1 VKTTNFLDCFWDWI
15 TADDTGEKFWYAK
28 KITAGVVVFLII
40 PILIYFVVKWDP
52 VIGIDED
59 GEPTQ
64 LGVFIIMALYWII
77 AYFSYRRH
85 LDKLKLASEV
95 KVHGYIILHIKGTIN
110 TEAKKKLIDEGFK
123 KIIKNT
129 YNGFADW
136 NHNIDKDIQTWKIVM
151 NNFNHTGY
159 LINII
164 ENDSDFEEVIWTLTK
179 DEEI

>member
-1 VKTTNFLDCFWDWI
+1 MKATNFWDWI
-15 TADDTGEKFWYAK
+15 TADDSGERFWYAK
-28 KITAGVVVFLII
+28 RIIVGVVVFLLI

-64 LGVFIIMALYWII
+64 LGVYIIIALYWAI

-95 KVHGYIILHIKGTIN
+95 RVDGCMILHVKGIIN
-110 TEAKKKLIDEGFK
+110 TEAKNKLMDKGFK
-123 KIIKNT
+123 KTIRNT
-129 YNGFADW
+129 YNGSADW
-136 NHNIDKDIQTWKIVM
+136 NHNVDRDIQTWDIIW
-151 NNFNHTGY
+151 NDFNYMGY
-159 LINII
+159 LINMI
-164 ENDSDFEEVIWTLTK
+164 ENDSDFEEIIWTLTK